1 MAKVKYY
8 DKHGSLSKEEAKE
21 TREYIKQQK
30 ALQKARDARG
40 KYEFA
45 QWKKRNPGR

>member
-8 DKHGSLSKEEAKE
+8 DKHGSLSKAEAKE
-21 TREYIKQQK
+21 TKEYLKQQK
-30 ALQKARDARG
+30 DLKKARDARG

-45 QWKKRNPGR
+45 QWQKRNQGR